1 MSYVFTEQGIAML
14 SAILKSDIAVEVS
27 VKIMNS
33 FVEMRNFLLSNRE
46 MFTCLDRVEFKQ
58 LETDKS

>member
-14 SAILKSDIAVEVS
+14 SAVLKSDVAVEVS
-27 VKIMNS
+27 IKIMSS